1 MSLENP
7 HFPYLTSVTAHFTHI
22 FLSSTK
28 VYLFTLKI
36 ALILGRFSIFQ
47 FFFNKKGS
55 VLDPYWK
62 SFFIYV

>member
-47 FFFNKKGS
+47 FFFSTKKE
-55 VLDPYWK
+55 V
-62 SFFIYV
+62 F